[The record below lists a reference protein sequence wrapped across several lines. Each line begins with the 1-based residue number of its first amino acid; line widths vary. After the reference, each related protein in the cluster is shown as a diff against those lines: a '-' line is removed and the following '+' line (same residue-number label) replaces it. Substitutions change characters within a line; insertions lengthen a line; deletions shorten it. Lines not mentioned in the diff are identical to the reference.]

1 MKVKYVSLITPSRW
15 FTADAQDKSF
25 LKLRTFVKEN
35 NHLRKIY
42 NFLDNR
48 SLFPGVSIG
57 PVNYFLYD
65 SFYNGN
71 VDFYEC
77 NANKM
82 NMTVRPLFEDGLDI
96 VISMNEMVSIVE
108 KVKKMSKENEGFI
121 NLLHGRNAFG
131 IVGKES
137 ELEKISKEIE
147 FHGAVAL
154 YCAHEVI
161 RYVKRES
168 ISKNLE
174 MVDKWKVFTSKGNGG
189 AGVINEIKS
198 VSVIGKAYVGKPN
211 SVCTDS
217 LIPIGPLNSETESIN
232 VKKYM
237 STKFLRFLVGV
248 LKVSQNIYQNVYK
261 FVPMQDFT
269 DSSDI
274 DWSQPVQRV
283 DKQLYEKYG
292 LTDKEISFIEEK
304 IQVME

>member
-1 MKVKYVSLITPSRW
+1 
-15 FTADAQDKSF
+15 
-25 LKLRTFVKEN
+25 
-35 NHLRKIY
+35 
-42 NFLDNR
+42 
-48 SLFPGVSIG
+48 
-57 PVNYFLYD
+57 
-65 SFYNGN
+65 
-71 VDFYEC
+71 
-77 NANKM
+77 
-82 NMTVRPLFEDGLDI
+82 
-96 VISMNEMVSIVE
+96 
-108 KVKKMSKENEGFI
+108 
-121 NLLHGRNAFG
+121 
-131 IVGKES
+131 
-137 ELEKISKEIE
+137 
-147 FHGAVAL
+147 
-154 YCAHEVI
+154 
-161 RYVKRES
+161 
-168 ISKNLE
+168 